1 MTVISVIVSVSPP
14 SPQGLQ
20 LKLDSQDCPFVSFT
34 YVLSPLTDKLTP
46 VDWKLLVTEDI
57 EHPHIRCHVLQAG
70 DNLPQLIIGFRK
82 VQALAVVLINTSDNY
97 SLHPTFL
104 SGTQVGHYPVLLLTK
119 GDGMKLLKTVEQ
131 SEINVLARIGVENFS
146 MPVGVLQ
153 ETEDRIAHIN
163 SDQTAAEKPG
173 QCVINNGCRVCS
185 QHLLDIVGVSMSE
198 YKYSSYQFW
207 PTIHE
212 N

>member
-1 MTVISVIVSVSPP
+1 M
-14 SPQGLQ
+14 
-20 LKLDSQDCPFVSFT
+20 SFT

-70 DNLPQLIIGFRK
+70 DNLPQLIAGFQK

-104 SGTQVGHYPVLLLTK
+104 SGTQEGHYPVLLLTN
-119 GDGMKLLKTVEQ
+119 GDGMKLLNMVQQYE
-131 SEINVLARIGVENFS
+131 ENVLARIGVENFS
-146 MPVGVLQ
+146 MPVGALQ

-163 SDQTAAEKPG
+163 SDQTAPEKPG
-173 QCVINNGCRVCS
+173 QCVMYNGCHVCS
-185 QHLLDIVGVSMSE
+185 KPGWEVVLVLSFGHYGS
-198 YKYSSYQFW
+198 
-207 PTIHE
+207 
-212 N
+212 